1 LKVDCSAVEPGAARV
16 VEPVAG
22 LEEVPAAA
30 RAAEPVEEPVEE
42 PVAAPGEALAEALE
56 ALRVPRRPISPRH

>member
-1 LKVDCSAVEPGAARV
+1 LKVDCSEVEPGAARV

-30 RAAEPVEEPVEE
+30 RAAEQVEE